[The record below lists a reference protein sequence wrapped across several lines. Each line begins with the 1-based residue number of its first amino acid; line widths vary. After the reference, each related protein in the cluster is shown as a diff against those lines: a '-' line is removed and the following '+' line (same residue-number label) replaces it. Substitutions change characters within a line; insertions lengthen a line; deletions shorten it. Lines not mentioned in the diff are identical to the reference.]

1 MILKELKIANFR
13 NYKSLNIKLSDKI
26 NIIYGNNAQGKTNIL
41 ESIYVLGITK
51 SHRSFI
57 DDDLI
62 MTGEK
67 ESKIVGIT
75 YKNGMDSLFEI
86 DLNNKKKKYKI
97 DNDEIKKT
105 SDYISNMNIIIFYP
119 EDLEIIKGSPGIR
132 RKFLNLE
139 LSQLYNNYYRVLSD
153 YNKLLKI
160 RNDYLK
166 KMQKNIQVDQN
177 YFSILTEYLIDKAVF
192 IYRARNK
199 FIKKINSNA
208 SNIFWE
214 IMHLEDFSLKY
225 KTNFDFKDY
234 TEEEIKEQLKA
245 KFDSG
250 INSEIKLG
258 NTLYGPHRD
267 DFEFYLGDKN
277 LKAYGSQG
285 QQRIAV
291 ISIKLAEIEIFK
303 NYSKTTPIL
312 LLDDVFS
319 ELDDEKKNNLLK
331 YIKDDIQTIITTTD
345 LENIDETIIK
355 SAKLFK
361 IESGRVVDE
370 LEEVK
375 ENEWTTLWCIGYSSL
390 GRIRS
395 C

>member
-1 MILKELKIANFR
+1 MNFR
-13 NYKSLNIKLSDKI
+13 NYKSLDIMLSDRI

-62 MTGEK
+62 MNGESQ
-67 ESKIVGIT
+67 SKILGNIE
-75 YKNGMDSLFEI
+75 KNGLDSLFEI
-86 DLNNKKKKYKI
+86 NLNNKKKKYKI
-97 DNDEIKKT
+97 DNDEVKKT

-132 RKFLNLE
+132 RKYLNLE

-166 KMQKNIQVDQN
+166 KMQKNINVDEN
-177 YFSILTEYLIDKAVF
+177 YFAIITEYLIDKAVF

-199 FIKKINSNA
+199 FINKINSYA
-208 SNIFWE
+208 TNIFWE
-214 IMHLEDFSLKY
+214 IMHLKDFSLKY
-225 KTNFDFKDY
+225 KTNFDFEDY
-234 TEEEIKEQLKA
+234 TEAEIKEQLKS
-245 KFDSG
+245 KFE
-250 INSEIKLG
+250 SEKSAEIRFG

-267 DFEFYLGDKN
+267 DFEFYLGESN
-277 LKAYGSQG
+277 LKFYGSQG
-285 QQRIAV
+285 QQRLAV

-303 NYSKTTPIL
+303 NYSKTSPIL

-319 ELDDEKKNNLLK
+319 ELDYEKKNNLLK
-331 YIKDDIQTIITTTD
+331 YINDDIQTIITTTD
-345 LENIDETIIK
+345 LENIDDSIIK

-361 IESGRVVDE
+361 IEDGKVVEE

-375 ENEWTTLWCIGYSSL
+375 END
-390 GRIRS
+390 
-395 C
+395 

>member
-13 NYKSLNIKLSDKI
+13 NYKSLNIKLSDRI

-62 MTGEK
+62 MNGESA
-67 ESKIVGIT
+67 SKISGNIE
-75 YKNGMDSLFEI
+75 KNGINSLFEI
-86 DLNNKKKKYKI
+86 NLNKTKKKYKI
-97 DNDEIKKT
+97 DNDDIKKT

-166 KMQKNIQVDQN
+166 KMQKNIKVDDN
-177 YFSILTEYLIDKAVF
+177 YFAIITEYLIDKAVF

-199 FIKKINSNA
+199 FINKLNSYA
-208 SNIFWE
+208 SNIFFE
-214 IMHLEDFSLKY
+214 IMHLEGFNLKY
-225 KTNFDFKDY
+225 KTNLDLKDY
-234 TEEEIKEQLKA
+234 SESEIKEQLKA
-245 KFDSG
+245 KFESDKQL
-250 INSEIKLG
+250 EIRLG
-258 NTLYGPHRD
+258 NTLHGPHRD
-267 DFEFYLGDKN
+267 DFDFYLGENN
-277 LKAYGSQG
+277 LKCYGSQG
-285 QQRIAV
+285 QQRLAV

-303 NYSKTTPIL
+303 NYSKTSPIL

-331 YIKDDIQTIITTTD
+331 YINDDIQTIITTTD
-345 LENIDETIIK
+345 LENIDESIIK
-355 SAKLFK
+355 SSKLFK
-361 IESGRVVDE
+361 IEAGKVVE
-370 LEEVK
+370 EKEEVE
-375 ENEWTTLWCIGYSSL
+375 END
-390 GRIRS
+390 
-395 C
+395 

>member
-13 NYKSLNIKLSDKI
+13 NYKSLNIKFSDRI

-62 MTGEK
+62 MNGENT
-67 ESKIVGIT
+67 SKILGNIE
-75 YKNGMDSLFEI
+75 KNGINSLFEI
-86 DLNNKKKKYKI
+86 NLNKTKKKYKI
-97 DNDEIKKT
+97 DNDDIKKT

-139 LSQLYNNYYRVLSD
+139 LSQLYNNYYRVLND

-166 KMQKNIQVDQN
+166 KMNKNIKIDEN
-177 YFSILTEYLIDKAVF
+177 YFAIITEYLIDKAVF

-199 FIKKINSNA
+199 FINKLNSYA
-208 SNIFWE
+208 SNIYFE
-214 IMHLEDFSLKY
+214 IMHLEGFNLKY
-225 KTNFDFKDY
+225 KTSLDFKDY
-234 TEEEIKEQLKA
+234 SEIEIKECLKA
-245 KFDSG
+245 KFESDKQL
-250 INSEIKLG
+250 EIRLG

-267 DFEFYLGDKN
+267 DFEFYLGENN
-277 LKAYGSQG
+277 LRCYGSQG
-285 QQRIAV
+285 QQRLAV
-291 ISIKLAEIEIFK
+291 IAIKLAEIEIFK
-303 NYSKTTPIL
+303 NYSKTSPIL

-331 YIKDDIQTIITTTD
+331 YINDDIQTIITTTD
-345 LENIDETIIK
+345 LENINDSIIRC
-355 SAKLFK
+355 SKLFK
-361 IESGRVVDE
+361 IEAGKVVE
-370 LEEVK
+370 EKEEVE
-375 ENEWTTLWCIGYSSL
+375 ENE
-390 GRIRS
+390 
-395 C
+395 

>member
-13 NYKSLNIKLSDKI
+13 NYKSLNIKLSDRI

-62 MTGEK
+62 MNGESA
-67 ESKIVGIT
+67 SKISGNIE
-75 YKNGMDSLFEI
+75 KNGINSLFEI
-86 DLNNKKKKYKI
+86 NLNKTKKKYKI
-97 DNDEIKKT
+97 DNDDIKKT
-105 SDYISNMNIIIFYP
+105 SDYISNINIIIFYP

-166 KMQKNIQVDQN
+166 KMQKNIKVDEN
-177 YFSILTEYLIDKAVF
+177 YFAIITEYLIDKAVF

-199 FIKKINSNA
+199 FINKLNSYA
-208 SNIFWE
+208 SNIFFE
-214 IMHLEDFSLKY
+214 IMHLEGFNLKY
-225 KTNFDFKDY
+225 KTNLDLKDY
-234 TEEEIKEQLKA
+234 SETEIKEQLKA
-245 KFDSG
+245 KFESDKQL
-250 INSEIKLG
+250 EIRLG
-258 NTLYGPHRD
+258 STLHGPHRD
-267 DFEFYLGDKN
+267 DFDFYLGENN
-277 LKAYGSQG
+277 LKCYGSQG
-285 QQRIAV
+285 QQRLAV

-303 NYSKTTPIL
+303 NYSKTSPIL

-331 YIKDDIQTIITTTD
+331 YINDDIQTIITTTD
-345 LENIDETIIK
+345 LENIDDSIIK
-355 SAKLFK
+355 SSKLFK
-361 IESGRVVDE
+361 IEAGKVVE
-370 LEEVK
+370 EKEEVE
-375 ENEWTTLWCIGYSSL
+375 END
-390 GRIRS
+390 
-395 C
+395 